1 MTGDTL
7 LHLLLALAA
16 VIAVGQVL
24 ARLLALVGQ
33 PPVIGEVAAG
43 LLLGPSLIGVSL
55 SARILPPEVAPVL
68 GVVAQLGV
76 ILYMF
81 IVGLD
86 LHLDELRGRARA
98 TVATSLAGIVV
109 PFALGAALAVF
120 LYPRLSHAGVPFATF
135 ALFMGVAM
143 SITAFPVLARLLQ
156 DWGLTQ
162 TPVGVLALSAA
173 AVDDAVAWCLLAFVV
188 SVARAE
194 PGEAVR
200 VATGAAIYI
209 VFMLSIA
216 RPLLRRRVSRWDASS
231 PYAIAAVFV
240 ALLLS
245 AAATEAIGIHA
256 IFGAF
261 VLGAIV
267 PHDSDVA
274 RTLGRQMGA
283 FVAILLLPAFFAFT
297 GMRTRIDLLSG
308 GSDWMLCALIIAT
321 ATVGK
326 FAGVFSAARLSGV
339 GAREAA
345 MLGALM
351 NTRGLMELIVLNIG
365 LELGVITPRLFA
377 MMVLMALATTMST
390 APLLKALSPRR

>member
-1 MTGDTL
+1 MTGDVL

-16 VIAVGQVL
+16 VIAVGQIL

-86 LHLDELRGRARA
+86 LHLDELRKRARA

-109 PFALGAALAVF
+109 PFALGAALASF
-120 LYPRLSHAGVPFATF
+120 LYPRVSHPGVPFATF

-143 SITAFPVLARLLQ
+143 SITAFPVLARLLA
-156 DWGLTQ
+156 DWGLTR
-162 TPVGVLALSAA
+162 TPLGVLALSAA
-173 AVDDAVAWCLLAFVV
+173 AVDDAMAWCLLAFVV
-188 SVARAE
+188 GVAHAE

-200 VATGAAIYI
+200 VATGAALYL
-209 VFMLSIA
+209 VFMLSVA
-216 RPLLRRRVSRWDASS
+216 RPLLRRYASRWDPSS
-231 PYAIAAVFV
+231 PYAIAAVLV

-267 PHDSDVA
+267 PHDSEVA
-274 RTLGRQMGA
+274 RSLGRQMRDL
-283 FVAILLLPAFFAFT
+283 VTILLLPAFFAFT

-308 GSDWMLCALIIAT
+308 ASDWMLCALITAT
-321 ATVGK
+321 ATFGK
-326 FAGVFSAARLSGV
+326 FVGAFSAARLSGV
-339 GAREAA
+339 GTREAA

-390 APLLKALSPRR
+390 APLLKVLSPRR

>member
-1 MTGDTL
+1 MTGDVL

-16 VIAVGQVL
+16 VIAVGQIL

-120 LYPRLSHAGVPFATF
+120 LYPRLSHTGVPFATF

-162 TPVGVLALSAA
+162 TPVGILALSAA

-216 RPLLRRRVSRWDASS
+216 RPFFRRRVSRWDASS

-308 GSDWMLCALIIAT
+308 GFDWMLCALIIAT

-326 FAGVFSAARLSGV
+326 FVGAFSAARLSGV
-339 GAREAA
+339 GTREAA

>member
-1 MTGDTL
+1 VTGDIL

-16 VIAVGQVL
+16 VIAVGQIL

-120 LYPRLSHAGVPFATF
+120 LYPRLSHAGIPFATF

-162 TPVGVLALSAA
+162 TPVGILALSAA

-308 GSDWMLCALIIAT
+308 AFDWMLCALIIAT

-326 FAGVFSAARLSGV
+326 FVGAFSAARLSGV